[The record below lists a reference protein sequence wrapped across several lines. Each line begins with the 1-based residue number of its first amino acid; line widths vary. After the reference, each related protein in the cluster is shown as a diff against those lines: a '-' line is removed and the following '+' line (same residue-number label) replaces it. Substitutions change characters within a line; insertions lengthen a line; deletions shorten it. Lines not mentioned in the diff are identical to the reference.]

1 MGDLPYHHDVRRK
14 HLAVV
19 IALSGLVPAAHVPQ
33 ADAQE
38 VRTSAPASS
47 NPHPLSEYGGVTP
60 GRPNPPPALG
70 RIARR
75 RGRAARATIVT
86 WPGFQML
93 PGGGS
98 RFFVQTNSPVAAQ
111 LATSDGRVEIVF
123 PNTAIHL
130 GNSRRY
136 LETAYFET
144 PVVRA
149 HLERR
154 RNDMVLVMQMRANVV
169 PQISTGAEGTFTFTY
184 IDFAAGQYRPANLG
198 PVQPP
203 AQRDTSGQAEVRP
216 ASPESERAY
225 PSDSDMRAMDDE
237 RPPTRGPAQ

>member
-1 MGDLPYHHDVRRK
+1 VTYDSAVRRN
-14 HLAVV
+14 LIAVV
-19 IALSGLVPAAHVPQ
+19 IALVGLAPAAHIQ
-33 ADAQE
+33 HALAQE
-38 VRTSAPASS
+38 VRVSAPASTT
-47 NPHPLSEYGGVTP
+47 PHPLSEYGGVAP
-60 GRPNPPPALG
+60 GRPNPPPAMG
-70 RIARR
+70 RVTGR
-75 RGRAARATIVT
+75 RGRAARATVVT

-98 RFFVQTNSPVAAQ
+98 RFFVQTSATVSPT
-111 LATSDGRVEIVF
+111 LNTSDGRVEIVF

-169 PQISTGAEGTFTFTY
+169 PQISSGAEGTFFFTY
-184 IDFAAGQYRPANLG
+184 IDFAAGQYRPAEMG

-203 AQRDTSGQAEVRP
+203 AQRDASGTAQVRP
-216 ASPESERAY
+216 ASPESQRSY
-225 PSDSDMRAMDDE
+225 PSDEEMRAMDDE
-237 RPPTRGPAQ
+237 RPPPVRGPAQ

>member
-1 MGDLPYHHDVRRK
+1 MRRNQ
-14 HLAVV
+14 LAVV
-19 IALSGLVPAAHVPQ
+19 IALSGLVPAALAPQ
-33 ADAQE
+33 ALAQE
-38 VRTSAPASS
+38 VRTSAPQSS
-47 NPHPLSEYGGVTP
+47 SPHPLTEYGGVTP
-60 GRPNPPPALG
+60 GRGNPPPAMG

-86 WPGFQML
+86 WPGFQMQ

-98 RFFVQTNSPVAAQ
+98 RFFVQTNSAVAAQ

-136 LETAYFET
+136 LETAFFET

-169 PQISTGAEGTFTFTY
+169 PQISTGTEGTFTFTY
-184 IDFAAGQYRPANLG
+184 IDFGPGQYRPADLG

-216 ASPESERAY
+216 ASPDSQRQY
-225 PSDSDMRAMDDE
+225 PSDAEMRTMDAE
-237 RPPTRGPAQ
+237 RPPPSRGPTE

>member
-1 MGDLPYHHDVRRK
+1 M
-14 HLAVV
+14 
-19 IALSGLVPAAHVPQ
+19 
-33 ADAQE
+33 
-38 VRTSAPASS
+38 
-47 NPHPLSEYGGVTP
+47 
-60 GRPNPPPALG
+60 G

-75 RGRAARATIVT
+75 RGRAARTTIVT

-98 RFFVQTNSPVAAQ
+98 RFFVQTNAAVSAQ
-111 LATSDGRVEIVF
+111 VSTSEGRVEIVF

-144 PVVRA
+144 PVMRA

-169 PQISTGAEGTFTFTY
+169 PQISSGSEGTFFFTY
-184 IDFAAGQYRPANLG
+184 IDFAAGQYRPADLG

-203 AQRDTSGQAEVRP
+203 VQRDASGTAQVRP

-225 PSDSDMRAMDDE
+225 PSDSEMRAMDDE
-237 RPPTRGPAQ
+237 RPPTVRGPAQ

>member
-1 MGDLPYHHDVRRK
+1 MRRK

-19 IALSGLVPAAHVPQ
+19 LALSGLIPAAHVPE
-33 ADAQE
+33 ALAQE
-38 VRTSAPASS
+38 VRTSAPTSS
-47 NPHPLSEYGGVTP
+47 NPHPLTEYGGVTP
-60 GRPNPPPALG
+60 GGPNQPPAMG

-98 RFFVQTNSPVAAQ
+98 RFFVQTNSAVAAR
-111 LATSDGRVEIVF
+111 LATSEGRVEIVF

-136 LETAYFET
+136 LETQYFET

-184 IDFAAGQYRPANLG
+184 IDFAAGQYRPADLG
-198 PVQPP
+198 PVAPP
-203 AQRDTSGQAEVRP
+203 PRSDSSGQAQVRP
-216 ASPESERAY
+216 ASPDSQRDY
-225 PSDSDMRAMDDE
+225 PSDSEMRSMDEE
-237 RPPTRGPAQ
+237 RPPPTRGPTQ